1 MSPGSPAT
9 GTLRRSDAI
18 LTRLKGLHPRVID
31 LSLDR
36 IVRLLGELGHPQSKL
51 PPVVH
56 VAGTNGKGS
65 VIAFLRAI
73 LEAAGLNVHVYTSPH
88 LVRFSERIVV
98 AGQEINEDHL
108 VEVLEECDIVNAGQE
123 ITFFEITTAAAFLAF
138 SRTPADLTLL
148 ETGLGGRL
156 DATNLVDRPLLTAL
170 TPISIDHRSFLGST
184 VTEIAGE
191 KAGILKARVPCVV
204 GAQTAEAERVIAARA
219 AALDVALHRQDREW
233 TVQSESD
240 AMVFVSGQ
248 TAMTLPPPALAGRH
262 QIANA
267 GQAIACARMLRRITV
282 GDDAIRLGLAS
293 VKWPARLQ
301 PLTGGRLRALLP
313 PDWEL
318 WLDGGHNPAAGA
330 ALAVQAH
337 AWRGLPLYLVF
348 GMMETKDAVG
358 FLLPLAPYVSR
369 LVAIPVPGEHASLSP
384 RMGIEAGE
392 VVGLLADAA
401 TSLEGALAA
410 LARDADG
417 PARVLI
423 CGSLYL
429 AGAALSAN
437 EFHLDL
443 H

>member
-1 MSPGSPAT
+1 MSPRSPAT
-9 GTLRRSDAI
+9 GPPRRSDAV

-31 LSLDR
+31 LSLER
-36 IVRLLGELGHPQSKL
+36 IVRLLGELGHPESRL

-73 LEAAGLNVHVYTSPH
+73 LEAAGLSVHVYTSPH
-88 LVRFSERIVV
+88 LVRFSERIIL
-98 AGQEINEDHL
+98 AGREIAEDHL
-108 VEVLEECDIVNAGQE
+108 VEVLEECDVVNAGGA

-138 SRTPADLTLL
+138 SRTPADIALL

-156 DATNLVDRPLLTAL
+156 DATNLIDRPVLTAL

-184 VTEIAGE
+184 VSEIAGE
-191 KAGILKARVPCVV
+191 KAGILKAGVPCVV
-204 GAQTAEAERVIAARA
+204 GSQTAEAEQVIAARA
-219 AALDVALHRQDREW
+219 HQLGVPLHRQDREW
-233 TVQSESD
+233 SIGMDGD
-240 AMVFVSGQ
+240 AMVFASGR
-248 TAMTLPPPALAGRH
+248 THMTLPPPALAGRH

-267 GQAIACARMLRRITV
+267 GQAVACARLLSGTTID
-282 GDDAIRLGLAS
+282 DDAIGRGVAT
-293 VKWPARLQ
+293 VRWPARLQ
-301 PLTGGRLRALLP
+301 QLTGGRLRALLP
-313 PDWEL
+313 ADWEL

-330 ALAVQAH
+330 ALAIQAH
-337 AWRGLPLYLVF
+337 AWQGRPLYLIF
-348 GMMETKDAVG
+348 GMLDSKDPIG
-358 FLLPLAPYVSR
+358 FLLPLAPYVDR
-369 LVAIPVPGEHASLSP
+369 LIAIAIPNQPASLSP

-392 VVGLLADAA
+392 VVGLAADAA
-401 TSLEGALAA
+401 TSLEGALSA
-410 LARDADG
+410 LARDAEG

-437 EFHLDL
+437 EFGLDL

>member
-1 MSPGSPAT
+1 MSPSSPAT
-9 GTLRRSDAI
+9 GAPRRSDAV

-36 IVRLLGELGHPQSKL
+36 IVRLLAELGHPQAKL

-56 VAGTNGKGS
+56 VAGTNAKGS

-73 LEAAGLNVHVYTSPH
+73 LEAAGLSVHVYTSPH

-98 AGQEINEDHL
+98 AGREIDEDQL
-108 VEVLEECDIVNAGQE
+108 ASALEECDVVNAGAA

-138 SRTPADLTLL
+138 SRTPADITLL

-170 TPISIDHRSFLGST
+170 TPISIDHRAFLGST
-184 VTEIAGE
+184 VREIAGE
-191 KAGILKARVPCVV
+191 KAGILKAGVPCVV
-204 GAQTAEAERVIAARA
+204 AAQPAEAERVIAARA
-219 AALDVALHRQDREW
+219 AELGVALHRQDQEW
-233 TVQSESD
+233 SVETAGGAV
-240 AMVFVSGQ
+240 VFASGE
-248 TAMTLPPPALAGRH
+248 ARIALPPPALAGGH
-262 QIANA
+262 QVANA
-267 GQAIACARMLRRITV
+267 GQAVACARMLSGITIAD
-282 GDDAIRLGLAS
+282 GAIRQGIATAS
-293 VKWPARLQ
+293 WPARLQ

-313 PDWEL
+313 ADWEL

-330 ALAVQAH
+330 ALAIQAH
-337 AWRGLPLYLVF
+337 AWRDRPLYLVF
-348 GMMETKDAVG
+348 GILDNKDAVG
-358 FLLPLAPYVSR
+358 FLLPLAPYVER
-369 LVAIPVPGEHASLSP
+369 LVAIEIPGEPSSLSP

-401 TSLEGALAA
+401 NSLEGALSA
-410 LARDADG
+410 LARDAHG
-417 PARVLI
+417 PSRVLI

-437 EFHLDL
+437 EFGLDL